1 MRNILLTISYD
12 GTDFCGWQRQDSAEK
27 KNVFRTVQGEVEAAL
42 EKLLKTSVVL
52 YGSGRTDSGVHAA
65 AQKANFFSPIDSI
78 PAEKYTCALNAFL
91 PQDIRITDS
100 CEVPENFNARL
111 SATSRIYRYFLTP
124 GNILANNNR
133 FSWFVNYEPNIER
146 LNRYCECLSGEI
158 DCASFAASG
167 DKSLSTFRYLEG
179 ARFFTQ
185 NSFPDGKKLVVF
197 EIEANAFLWKMVRTI
212 TGTLVGLDKAD
223 APEDSFR
230 KILEAKDRSKAGATA
245 PAKGLFLYDIKF
257 NGIRRHV

>member
-27 KNVFRTVQGEVEAAL
+27 KNVFRTVQGEVENAL
-42 EKLLKTSVVL
+42 EKLHKMPVTL
-52 YGSGRTDSGVHAA
+52 YGSGRTDSGVHAV

-78 PAEKYTCALNAFL
+78 PVEKYVCALNTFL
-91 PQDIRITDS
+91 PQDIRITES
-100 CEVPENFNARL
+100 CEVPEDFNARL

-124 GNILANNNR
+124 KNILANNNR

-146 LNRYCECLSGEI
+146 LNNYCKCLSGEI
-158 DCASFAASG
+158 G
-167 DKSLSTFRYLEG
+167 
-179 ARFFTQ
+179 Q
-185 NSFPDGKKLVVF
+185 NSFPDGKEIVVF

-212 TGTLVGLDKAD
+212 TGTLVNLDKNN
-223 APEDSFR
+223 APEDSFQ
-230 KILEAKDRSKAGATA
+230 KILEAKDRTKAGATA

-257 NGIRRHV
+257 DGIRRHV

>member
-27 KNVFRTVQGEVEAAL
+27 KNVFRTVQGEVESAL

-133 FSWFVNYEPNIER
+133 FSWFVNYEPNLER

>member
-12 GTDFCGWQRQDSAEK
+12 GTDFCGWQRQDSAER

-146 LNRYCECLSGEI
+146 LNKYCECLSGEI

>member
-27 KNVFRTVQGEVEAAL
+27 KNVFRTVQGEVEVAL

-133 FSWFVNYEPNIER
+133 FSWFVNYEPNLER

>member
-133 FSWFVNYEPNIER
+133 FSWFVNYEPNLER